1 MRASIQG
8 VLREGLIAACLTA
21 VMILLFL
28 GDWRPT
34 IVIAIS
40 IPLSIF
46 VSVILLSALGE
57 TINIMTLGGLAL
69 AVGILVDDATVE
81 IENIERNLAMGKEM
95 KQAILDGAQQIAVPA
110 FVSTLCICI
119 VFVPMFFLTG
129 VAKFLFVPLAEA
141 VVFAML
147 ASYLLSRTLI
157 PTLVMFIMR
166 GHEHR
171 AAEPK
176 NFFGSIQRAF
186 ERGFEKFRGG
196 YQQLLETTLEHRKL
210 FAVWL
215 FALSACCRWGWCFF
229 WDEDFFPQV
238 DAGLIRLHVRARP
251 ACAWKRRRVCAMKSS
266 AYLRSEIPKDEL
278 QTVLDNIGLPEL

>member
-21 VMILLFL
+21 AMILLFL

-34 IVIAIS
+34 MIIAIS

-141 VVFAML
+141 VSLRHAGVVSAV
-147 ASYLLSRTLI
+147 ANPDPDDGDVHHART
-157 PTLVMFIMR
+157 
-166 GHEHR
+166 R
-171 AAEPK
+171 APRRRAEESSWE
-176 NFFGSIQRAF
+176 NFSADSSAGLK
-186 ERGFEKFRGG
+186 EFRGG
-196 YQQLLETTLEHRKL
+196 YQQLLETTLEHRGL
-210 FAVWL
+210 FAVCFVDFL
-215 FALSACCRWGWCFF
+215 RFVAGPGVLSGTGFLSAGGCGADSPALSR
-229 WDEDFFPQV
+229 PP
-238 DAGLIRLHVRARP
+238 RLARGRDGASVR
-251 ACAWKRRRVCAMKSS
+251 
-266 AYLRSEIPKDEL
+266 
-278 QTVLDNIGLPEL
+278 